1 MGLRPAQPAG
11 PRSAPASSAPTEP
24 ETRARPWSRTDAA
37 ERFPGDT
44 RGRSPAVARTVAR
57 AGRGAG
63 PATKVTR
70 GEDRGEELNGKSR
83 LNLTS
88 HLRCRLSKRQDLGA
102 GPGPATPSLTRRQRS
117 AEFPPGTGRDHMYGM
132 QFSKYT
138 LKV

>member
-11 PRSAPASSAPTEP
+11 PRSAPASSAPPEP
-24 ETRARPWSRTDAA
+24 ETRARPWSRTDAT

-63 PATKVTR
+63 PAAKVTC
-70 GEDRGEELNGKSR
+70 GEDRREELNGKSR
-83 LNLTS
+83 LRLSS
-88 HLRCRLSKRQDLGA
+88 HPRCRPSERRDLGA
-102 GPGPATPSLTRRQRS
+102 GPGSATPTLTPRQPS
-117 AEFPPGTGRDHMYGM
+117 AEFPPGTGRDYMYGM